1 MLYSWGGCSLCQ
13 VCFTLCW
20 VSSRVFF
27 LKDVLYILVLG
38 VLFGRAFSL
47 SGVLHILA
55 VGFLLRGAE
64 RFPEHRAV
72 DLGPDIF

>member
-1 MLYSWGGCSLCQ
+1 MFSLSG
-13 VCFTLCW
+13 VLHTVPLG
-20 VSSRVFF
+20 VLPGVLF